1 MARPTD
7 WNPLASSDPIPG
19 DPGVVRQAAQ
29 NYADVAEAINTARDR
44 LLAITFKGKS
54 HHIDKLRS
62 DCEDLVVQIKQASS
76 RCSGA
81 AGALKTYAGA
91 LEGAQAKSL
100 PILKEAKEAQGDQRR
115 WKQEE
120 WEQYYRHQRTTNP
133 VERSRAESDYRAAQ
147 SKRAAAEGRIAQARE
162 RLKAVIKERDEAG
175 NRAADALRETSRNSP
190 LKDTFWEK
198 VQNVISDVITWLEKT
213 ALPALDKI
221 SVALAIVT
229 IAVTVLTGGAPAWLL
244 LIGAGVAAA
253 TTAANLAVNAGKVAD
268 GKMSWGEFLLR
279 TGVDVVTTA
288 ASFAGVGK
296 AASAAKGAVEGATKG
311 ASAAK
316 GAVESAVKGASSA
329 SKGTLPTVVSRV
341 KSGAEAANRFLSAP
355 GEAVKGLF
363 RTAGADAARTTAAG
377 AVRSVA
383 RATVQ
388 EVSQKTANDVLRYGI
403 NVAVD
408 MGTRGRTDKTPWNS
422 FTIPKFYNLVT
433 TGDTK
438 PQTASAPARETSSAG
453 GGGW

>member
-1 MARPTD
+1 MASTLVRVGD
-7 WNPLASSDPIPG
+7 APG
-19 DPGVVRQAAQ
+19 DGQAMKTVNQLLCGVHIAA
-29 NYADVAEAINTARDR
+29 AGEALALARALGLDAEVALKA
-44 LLAITFKGKS
+44 LM
-54 HHIDKLRS
+54 
-62 DCEDLVVQIKQASS
+62 
-76 RCSGA
+76 SGA
-81 AGALKTYAGA
+81 ASSFMLGDRGPRMLQVYDEDDG
-91 LEGAQAKSL
+91 LHDVEVRSSL
-100 PILKEAKEAQGDQRR
+100 NIF
-115 WKQEE
+115 
-120 WEQYYRHQRTTNP
+120 
-133 VERSRAESDYRAAQ
+133 V
-147 SKRAAAEGRIAQARE
+147 
-162 RLKAVIKERDEAG
+162 
-175 NRAADALRETSRNSP
+175 
-190 LKDTFWEK
+190 KDMG
-198 VQNVISDVITWLEKT
+198 
-213 ALPALDKI
+213 
-221 SVALAIVT
+221 IV
-229 IAVTVLTGGAPAWLL
+229 
-244 LIGAGVAAA
+244 
-253 TTAANLAVNAGKVAD
+253 
-268 GKMSWGEFLLR
+268 S
-279 TGVDVVTTA
+279 
-288 ASFAGVGK
+288 
-296 AASAAKGAVEGATKG
+296 SAAKGAVEGATKG